1 MSEERLLAGRFAL
14 ETVIGRGGMGTVWR
28 AWDAL
33 LDRPV
38 AVKEIHLPPG
48 ADHPE
53 LRARVLREARLA
65 GKLNHPGAVTVFDA
79 IEADDR
85 IYIVMELVEAA
96 TLQDLVE
103 SEGPLPPARTVEI
116 ASRVLDV
123 LQAAHRLGIVHRDVK
138 PSNIMVAADGSVK
151 LTDFGIARLDDGST
165 ATASSIMVGS
175 PAYMAPEHVRG
186 RAVAASDLW
195 ALGVTLYFAV
205 EGKSPYL
212 RSTAGDSLAA
222 VLSEEPP
229 APVRAGE
236 ALARLL
242 GGLMAKPVDDR
253 PTIERIRAQL
263 NTIGAENGDQPTVDL
278 GRPQRDPWLVVAG
291 VICLSSCVGF
301 ALLLFDVQQK
311 LLPGVF
317 TLSNVMDAA
326 ALPARFPDLAA
337 RQADAPG
344 SRFAGVV
351 SWATDVPRA
360 GYAGTLAD
368 GGLGLAGLIV
378 LALLGAL
385 VVTLPV
391 AGLLLFVRRY
401 QVPVAAV
408 LAGSSPFWLWSAGY
422 FFVGL
427 TRPIGERLYLAHLL
441 FWGPP
446 AVASLLALIRARR
459 AAVRLGPRQRGLAIT
474 AGIAGIGCLAL
485 GAFTHGWPNLAAA
498 ALFVPGFAISVFAI
512 VATPR
517 ATGIRILAAW
527 TAALAIRTAVD
538 LAVLLDFAAYGFID
552 EHGNPVVAVPSEFKA
567 SIALTCFAV
576 LIGAAL
582 TVGRSIRERP
592 RSWTTPH

>member
-1 MSEERLLAGRFAL
+1 MSEERLLAERFAL

-103 SEGPLPPARTVEI
+103 SEGPLPPARTVETT
-116 ASRVLDV
+116 SRVLDV

-242 GGLMAKPVDDR
+242 GGLMAKRVDDR
-253 PTIERIRAQL
+253 PTIEGIRAQL
-263 NTIGAENGDQPTVDL
+263 
-278 GRPQRDPWLVVAG
+278 
-291 VICLSSCVGF
+291 
-301 ALLLFDVQQK
+301 
-311 LLPGVF
+311 
-317 TLSNVMDAA
+317 
-326 ALPARFPDLAA
+326 
-337 RQADAPG
+337 
-344 SRFAGVV
+344 
-351 SWATDVPRA
+351 
-360 GYAGTLAD
+360 
-368 GGLGLAGLIV
+368 
-378 LALLGAL
+378 
-385 VVTLPV
+385 
-391 AGLLLFVRRY
+391 
-401 QVPVAAV
+401 
-408 LAGSSPFWLWSAGY
+408 
-422 FFVGL
+422 
-427 TRPIGERLYLAHLL
+427 
-441 FWGPP
+441 
-446 AVASLLALIRARR
+446 
-459 AAVRLGPRQRGLAIT
+459 
-474 AGIAGIGCLAL
+474 
-485 GAFTHGWPNLAAA
+485 AAA
-498 ALFVPGFAISVFAI
+498 AFFVPGFAISVFAI

-527 TAALAIRTAVD
+527 TAALAIRAAVD
-538 LAVLLDFAAYGFID
+538 LAVLLDFTAYGFID
-552 EHGNPVVAVPSEFKA
+552 EHANPVVAVPSEFKA
-567 SIALTCFAV
+567 SVALTCFAV

-582 TVGRSIRERP
+582 TVGRSIRERS
-592 RSWTTPH
+592 RSWTTPR